1 MRLKICDYHRFIHS
15 LPLRLGLLAVCCL
28 LATDVAF
35 VQEKGKASY
44 YSRRSTGAYTS
55 SGRRFHSDSLFCAHR
70 KYLFGTL
77 LKVTNISNGKE
88 VVVKVVDRGP
98 FIKGRIIDLSY
109 AAASKLGMI
118 SQGVGSVV
126 VTPYKPNKGVPYK
139 FDSAEE
145 MPEFDFETTDDD
157 GTTPAWI
164 NKGHPSMNVV
174 LLGDSNTFLGGE
186 DCTNPRG
193 WNKWFN
199 DIFKPASCRSYARSG
214 ATWTNTPKTRRNV
227 QENIQTLGDDN
238 VIYNQVVRLDDAVG
252 RGRQPSPQL
261 IIIMAGTNDAWF
273 LDKRPHALEK
283 TARQVFA
290 ETGSF
295 STKLPSA
302 MLTLAESI
310 RYNCELL
317 HRCFPQSQIILVA
330 PLQSVQAARHLDAVN
345 QLIEDCGREMNIG
358 VIRLDRESGIRSIS
372 ENQKKRY
379 TTDGTHTSV
388 EGAKRCGRCIAS
400 GVEQLIKDKK

>member
-15 LPLRLGLLAVCCL
+15 LPLKLGLLIVCCL

-35 VQEKGKASY
+35 AQEKGKASY

-70 KYLFGTL
+70 KYPFGTL

-139 FDSAEE
+139 LEPQDEL
-145 MPEFDFETTDDD
+145 PEFDFETADDD

-164 NKGHPSMNVV
+164 TKSHPSMHVV
-174 LLGDSNTFLGGE
+174 ILGDSNTWQGGD
-186 DCTNPRG
+186 DCTKPKG
-193 WNKWFN
+193 WNKWFA
-199 DIFKPASCRSYARSG
+199 DYFKPASCRSYARSG
-214 ATWTNTPKTRRNV
+214 ATWTNTPKTRRNI
-227 QENIQTLGDDN
+227 QENIATLGDDN

-252 RGRQPSPQL
+252 RGHQPSPQL
-261 IIIMAGTNDAWF
+261 ILIMAGTNDAWF

-283 TARQVFA
+283 TARQVFSAA
-290 ETGSF
+290 EPLS
-295 STKLPSA
+295 SQQPSS

-310 RYNCELL
+310 RYSCELL
-317 HRCFPQSQIILVA
+317 RRCFPKSQIVLIA
-330 PLQSVQAARHLDAVN
+330 PLQSVQAARHLNAVN
-345 QLIEDCGREMNIG
+345 QIIDDCAHEMNIG
-358 VIRLDRESGIRSIS
+358 IIRLDTQSGITSTS
-372 ENQKKRY
+372 ENRTKRY

-388 EGAKRCGRCIAS
+388 EGAKRCARCIAS
-400 GVEQLIKDKK
+400 AVEELLKTKR